1 MGARTQAPEV
11 TGGRIQ
17 TDVQGPAPELIDLT
31 LSDSDDET
39 VILPPVPP
47 VFEVLDTSRAIRV
60 RRHEDIPLEV
70 LISFVREHNRYITE
84 SIVSCIVAD
93 WCIFRF
99 KTRS

>member
-1 MGARTQAPEV
+1 MRERKRQRLQVAVYKPMCRA
-11 TGGRIQ
+11 
-17 TDVQGPAPELIDLT
+17 PAPELIDLT